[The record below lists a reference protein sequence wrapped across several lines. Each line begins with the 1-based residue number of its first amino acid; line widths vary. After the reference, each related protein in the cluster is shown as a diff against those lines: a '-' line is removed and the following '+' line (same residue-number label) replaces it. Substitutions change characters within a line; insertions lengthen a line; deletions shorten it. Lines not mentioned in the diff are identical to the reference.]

1 MPSFT
6 VTINTNVPPA
16 VSVNMSG
23 TVTYGQFKNSLG
35 QFVYEVNELYLFT
48 PTQGQISQLYK
59 YSKYDTN
66 GNQNLQSVVPAI
78 SPYQFETSLFLNL
91 KDRNIVID
99 GRDYVDTILL
109 PNSSLQMKLYVDKKS
124 SSDILNGI
132 NPSNFDKLES
142 AEGDY
147 GFFENYKNYV

>member
-66 GNQNLQSVVPAI
+66 GNQNTQSVVPAI
-78 SPYQFETSLFLNL
+78 SPYQLETSLFLNL
-91 KDRNIVID
+91 KDRNIIID

-124 SSDILNGI
+124 SSDILNAI
-132 NPSNFDKLES
+132 NPSNFDKLEN